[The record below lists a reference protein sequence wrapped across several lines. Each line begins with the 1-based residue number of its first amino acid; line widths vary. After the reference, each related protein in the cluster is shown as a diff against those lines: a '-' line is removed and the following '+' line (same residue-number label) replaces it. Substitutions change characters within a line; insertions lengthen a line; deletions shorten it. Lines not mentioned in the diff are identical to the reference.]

1 MSFFFDILQTA
12 YSSAYKH
19 GLKKQYTEPKIY
31 HGGKNFDLSKRWY
44 VYYSYSHPELIGKN
58 GNPVMVR
65 QPPITMSINKNYKTK
80 QERLFH
86 LGIVSEVLLELLK
99 EGSSP
104 YKGEMELNNQSLE
117 YTAIAALDYA
127 LDLKNSTLSETSKP
141 DYRSRCNQ
149 FKKYLEKKNLGDK
162 SILSITRE
170 IVNTYLEGIVKAS
183 SARNRNN
190 TRIVLSA
197 LFGELDDSRV
207 IPRNF
212 IETIKVLD
220 TKSVSH
226 DTYPL
231 EVLEGLFSYMKEK
244 DPLLLLFVQFV
255 SYNFLRP
262 IEVCRLRVKDI
273 VLSQK
278 LLTVRTKNKKK
289 GSKTKIIPNI
299 VIDEIKDFDFST
311 QEDFLFT
318 PNGIGGEWEAKET
331 SRRDYFTTRF
341 RKLKSKYNKHLIAQG
356 KTLQLGRE
364 YTVYSFR
371 HTFITMLFR
380 KLREDFSYTE
390 TCDKLMLITG
400 HYTLKALKEYLKDID
415 AELPEDY
422 SGLLVL

>member
-12 YSSAYKH
+12 YSNAYSS
-19 GLKKQYTEPKIY
+19 GLKKQYTAPKIY

-117 YTAIAALDYA
+117 YTAVAALDYA

-149 FKKYLEKKNLGDK
+149 FKKYLEKKNLADK

-170 IVNTYLEGIVKAS
+170 VVNTYLEGIVKAS

-197 LFGELDDSRV
+197 LFGELDDSRI

-220 TKSVSH
+220 TKSASH

-231 EVLEGLFSYMKEK
+231 EVLEGLFAFMKEK

-262 IEVCRLRVKDI
+262 IEVCRLRLKDI
-273 VLSQK
+273 ILSQK
-278 LLTVRTKNKKK
+278 LLTVRTKNKK
-289 GSKTKIIPNI
+289 SCVLDI
-299 VIDEIKDFDFST
+299 V
-311 QEDFLFT
+311 FLFT
-318 PNGIGGEWEAKET
+318 
-331 SRRDYFTTRF
+331 
-341 RKLKSKYNKHLIAQG
+341 
-356 KTLQLGRE
+356 
-364 YTVYSFR
+364 
-371 HTFITMLFR
+371 
-380 KLREDFSYTE
+380 
-390 TCDKLMLITG
+390 
-400 HYTLKALKEYLKDID
+400 
-415 AELPEDY
+415 
-422 SGLLVL
+422 